1 MHGARNES
9 QSKIGPPSC
18 LKSNTSKS
26 ITENA
31 ETILKMKDNLDWH
44 DFVEQLQLNLQCPVC
59 YDPPYQPYTLECGHL
74 FCAKCL
80 MEARPQTE
88 KSDTGFRCPLCNVP
102 TTRTPH
108 PVHAVRHCLE
118 IMANGAGKTMPMPVV
133 WSWEPMRPRPRPL
146 TARSSQNLRS
156 GSA

>member
-31 ETILKMKDNLDWH
+31 ETILKMKDNLNWH

-59 YDPPYQPYTLECGHL
+59 YDPPYQPYTYVL
-74 FCAKCL
+74 FCILDFFAFISL
-80 MEARPQTE
+80 PGWNAATYSVQ
-88 KSDTGFRCPLCNVP
+88 
-102 TTRTPH
+102 
-108 PVHAVRHCLE
+108 
-118 IMANGAGKTMPMPVV
+118 
-133 WSWEPMRPRPRPL
+133 
-146 TARSSQNLRS
+146 
-156 GSA
+156 SA